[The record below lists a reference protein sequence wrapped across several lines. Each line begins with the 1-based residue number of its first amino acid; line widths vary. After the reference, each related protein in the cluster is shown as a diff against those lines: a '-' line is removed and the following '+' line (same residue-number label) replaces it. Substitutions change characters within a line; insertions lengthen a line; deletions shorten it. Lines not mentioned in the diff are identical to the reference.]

1 LLELKSIVADYG
13 HVRALKGVTLAIRQG
28 EIVTLLGAN
37 GAGKSTTLKC
47 ISGLLR
53 ISSGS
58 ILFRGRRIDHLPP
71 HKIIRE
77 GITQVMEGR
86 RLFPD
91 LDVMENLRLGAY
103 LTDDRQKIQERI
115 DRVFGYF
122 PILEER
128 QNQLAST
135 FSGGEQQMLAMGR
148 GLMASPHLLMLDEPS
163 LGLAPILVQ
172 EVGKIIRTIN
182 RDGVTLLVIE
192 QNAQMA
198 LRLANRGYVLET
210 GAIAIEGT
218 SQELISNDKV
228 RKAYMGL

>member
-1 LLELKSIVADYG
+1 MLELKSIVAQYG
-13 HVRALKGVTLAIRQG
+13 HVQALKGVSLTINRG

-53 ISSGS
+53 ATSGS
-58 ILFRGRRIDHLPP
+58 IVFEGERIDHLPP
-71 HKIIRE
+71 HRVIRK

-91 LDVMENLRLGAY
+91 LDVLENLRLGAY
-103 LTDDRQKIQERI
+103 LTNERQAIQQRI

-122 PILEER
+122 PILKER
-128 QNQLAST
+128 QKQQAST

-182 RDGVTLLVIE
+182 RDGVTLLLIE

-198 LRLANRGYVLET
+198 LRLAHRGYVLET
-210 GAIAIEGT
+210 GTIALEGT
-218 SQELISNDKV
+218 SRELISNDRV

>member
-1 LLELKSIVADYG
+1 LLELESIVAEYG
-13 HVRALKGVTLAIRQG
+13 HVRALKGVTLTIRQG

-58 ILFRGRRIDHLPP
+58 ILFRGQRIDHLPP

-91 LDVMENLRLGAY
+91 LDVLENLRLGAY
-103 LTDDRQKIQERI
+103 LTDDRQAIQERI

-122 PILEER
+122 PILGER
-128 QNQLAST
+128 RKQLAST

-182 RDGVTLLVIE
+182 RDGVTLLLIE
-192 QNAQMA
+192 QNAKMA

>member
-1 LLELKSIVADYG
+1 MLELKSIVADYG

-91 LDVMENLRLGAY
+91 LDVLENLRLGAY
-103 LTDDRQKIQERI
+103 LTDDRQKIRERI

-128 QNQLAST
+128 QKQLAST

-210 GAIAIEGT
+210 GAIALEGT

>member
-1 LLELKSIVADYG
+1 MLELRSIVAQYG
-13 HVRALKGVTLAIRQG
+13 HVRALKGISLTIRQG
-28 EIVTLLGAN
+28 ENVTLLGAN

-58 ILFRGRRIDHLPP
+58 ILFQGERIDHLPP

-91 LDVMENLRLGAY
+91 LDVLENLRLGAY
-103 LTDDRQKIQERI
+103 LTDDRQVIQQRM

-122 PILEER
+122 PILKER
-128 QNQLAST
+128 QRQLAST

-148 GLMASPHLLMLDEPS
+148 GLMASPNLLMLDEPS

-182 RDGVTLLVIE
+182 RDGVTLLLIE

-198 LRLANRGYVLET
+198 LRLANRGYVMET
-210 GAIAIEGT
+210 GSIALEGT

>member
-1 LLELKSIVADYG
+1 LLELKSIVAQYG
-13 HVRALKGVTLAIRQG
+13 QVRALKGISVTIRQG
-28 EIVTLLGAN
+28 ENVTLLGAN

-58 ILFRGRRIDHLPP
+58 ILFQGERIDHLPP

-86 RLFPD
+86 HLFPD
-91 LDVMENLRLGAY
+91 LDVLENLRLGAY
-103 LTDDRQKIQERI
+103 LTNDRQAIQQRI

-122 PILEER
+122 PILKER
-128 QNQLAST
+128 QKQLAST

-182 RDGVTLLVIE
+182 RDGVTLLLIE

-210 GAIAIEGT
+210 GIIALEGT

>member
-1 LLELKSIVADYG
+1 MLELKSIAAQYG
-13 HVRALKGVTLAIRQG
+13 QVKALKGMSLGIQQG

-37 GAGKSTTLKC
+37 GAGKTTTLKC
-47 ISGLLR
+47 VSGLLR

-58 ILFRGRRIDHLPP
+58 ITFQGERIDHLPP
-71 HKIIRE
+71 HTIIRK

-86 RLFPD
+86 HLFPD
-91 LDVMENLRLGAY
+91 LDVFENLRLGAY
-103 LTDDRQKIQERI
+103 LCNDRQAIQQRM

-122 PILEER
+122 PILKER
-128 QNQLAST
+128 HRQLAST

-148 GLMASPHLLMLDEPS
+148 GLMASPKLLMLDEPS
-163 LGLAPILVQ
+163 LGLAPLLVQ
-172 EVGKIIRTIN
+172 EVGKIIRTISK
-182 RDGVTLLVIE
+182 DGVTILLIE

-210 GAIAIEGT
+210 GSIAIEGS

>member
-1 LLELKSIVADYG
+1 MLELKSIVAQYG
-13 HVRALKGVTLAIRQG
+13 HVRALKGISLTIHQG
-28 EIVTLLGAN
+28 ENVTLLGAN

-58 ILFRGRRIDHLPP
+58 ILFQGERIDHLPP

-91 LDVMENLRLGAY
+91 LDVLENLRLGAY
-103 LTDDRQKIQERI
+103 LSDDRQAIQQRM

-122 PILEER
+122 PILKER
-128 QNQLAST
+128 QKQLAST

-148 GLMASPHLLMLDEPS
+148 GLMASPNLLMLDEPS

-182 RDGVTLLVIE
+182 RDGVTLLLIE

-198 LRLANRGYVLET
+198 LRLANRGYVMET
-210 GAIAIEGT
+210 GSIALEGT

>member
-1 LLELKSIVADYG
+1 LLELKSIVAQYG
-13 HVRALKGVTLAIRQG
+13 QVRALKGISVTIRQG
-28 EIVTLLGAN
+28 ENVTLLGAN

-58 ILFRGRRIDHLPP
+58 ILFQGERIDHLPP

-86 RLFPD
+86 HLFPD
-91 LDVMENLRLGAY
+91 LDVLENLRLGAY
-103 LTDDRQKIQERI
+103 LTNDRQAIQQRI

-122 PILEER
+122 PILKER
-128 QNQLAST
+128 QKQLAST

-182 RDGVTLLVIE
+182 RDGVTLLLIE

-210 GAIAIEGT
+210 GTIALKGT

>member
-103 LTDDRQKIQERI
+103 LTDDRRTIQQRI

-122 PILEER
+122 PILGER
-128 QNQLAST
+128 QKQLAST

>member
-1 LLELKSIVADYG
+1 MLELKSISAEYG
-13 HVRALKGVTLAIRQG
+13 HVRALKGINLTINRG

-53 ISSGS
+53 ATSGS
-58 ILFRGRRIDHLPP
+58 IVFEGERIDHLPP
-71 HKIIRE
+71 HRIIRK

-91 LDVMENLRLGAY
+91 LDVLENLRLGAY
-103 LTDDRQKIQERI
+103 LTNDRQAIQQRMERI
-115 DRVFGYF
+115 FGYF
-122 PILEER
+122 PILKER
-128 QNQLAST
+128 RIQLAST
-135 FSGGEQQMLAMGR
+135 FSGGEQQMLAIGR
-148 GLMASPHLLMLDEPS
+148 GLMASPELLMLDEPS

-172 EVGKIIRTIN
+172 EVGGIIRAISK
-182 RDGVTLLVIE
+182 DGVTLLLIE
-192 QNAQMA
+192 QNAKMA

-210 GAIAIEGT
+210 GSMAIEGS

>member
-1 LLELKSIVADYG
+1 LLELKSIVAQYD
-13 HVRALKGVTLAIRQG
+13 HVRTLKKVSLGIQQG

-37 GAGKSTTLKC
+37 GAGKTTTLKC
-47 ISGLLR
+47 ISGLLS
-53 ISSGS
+53 IDSGA
-58 ILFRGRRIDHLPP
+58 ITFQGERIDHLPP
-71 HKIIRE
+71 HRIIRK

-91 LDVMENLRLGAY
+91 LDVLENLRLGAY
-103 LTDDRQKIQERI
+103 LTNDRRAIQQRMDRI
-115 DRVFGYF
+115 FGYF
-122 PILEER
+122 PILKER

-148 GLMASPHLLMLDEPS
+148 GLMASPQLLMLDEPS

-172 EVGKIIRTIN
+172 EVGKIIRAIN
-182 RDGVTLLVIE
+182 RDGVTILLIE

-210 GAIAIEGT
+210 GAVAIEG
-218 SQELISNDKV
+218 SSPELKSNDKV

>member
-1 LLELKSIVADYG
+1 LLELKSIVAQYG
-13 HVRALKGVTLAIRQG
+13 HVRALKGISLTIHQG
-28 EIVTLLGAN
+28 ENVTLLGAN

-58 ILFRGRRIDHLPP
+58 ILFQGERIDHLPP

-91 LDVMENLRLGAY
+91 LDVLENLRLGAY
-103 LTDDRQKIQERI
+103 LSDDRQAIQQRM

-122 PILEER
+122 PILKER
-128 QNQLAST
+128 QKQLAST

-148 GLMASPHLLMLDEPS
+148 GLMASPNLLMLDEPS

-182 RDGVTLLVIE
+182 RDGVTLLLIE

-198 LRLANRGYVLET
+198 LRLANRGYVMET
-210 GAIAIEGT
+210 GSIALEGT

>member
-1 LLELKSIVADYG
+1 MLELKSIAAQYG
-13 HVRALKGVTLAIRQG
+13 RVKALKGISLGINQG

-37 GAGKSTTLKC
+37 GAGKTTTLKC

-58 ILFRGRRIDHLPP
+58 ITLHGEGIDHLPP
-71 HKIIRE
+71 HAIIRR
-77 GITQVMEGR
+77 GISQVMEGR
-86 RLFPD
+86 HLFPD

-103 LTDDRQKIQERI
+103 LCNDRQAIRQRM

-122 PILEER
+122 PILKER
-128 QNQLAST
+128 RGQLAVT
-135 FSGGEQQMLAMGR
+135 FSGGEQQMLAIGR
-148 GLMASPHLLMLDEPS
+148 GLMASPELLMLDEPS
-163 LGLAPILVQ
+163 LGLAPIMVQ
-172 EVGKIIRTIN
+172 EVGRIIRTISK
-182 RDGVTLLVIE
+182 DGVTLLLIE

-198 LRLANRGYVLET
+198 LRLATRGYVLET
-210 GAIAIEGT
+210 GSIAIEGS